1 MDGLIENAVIEWSA
15 DELQPKY
22 VERILWIDPVRD
34 KVISIVLGDE
44 KAIPQSK
51 TLSEMVSG
59 IQSNKC
65 KPIVWVDNRIPLILD
80 ENIAPKSLEIRRR
93 SNCMRNG
100 TTPCMK
106 LQTKSLR
113 RIMSLKK

>member
-1 MDGLIENAVIEWSA
+1 MRPFGSKEDLNERAYRKAVLEWSA

-34 KVISIVLGDE
+34 KVITIALEDE

-59 IQSNKC
+59 IQSKKC
-65 KPIVWVDNRIPLILD
+65 KPIVWVDNRIPMILD
-80 ENIAPKSLEIRRR
+80 EKIAPKSLEIRD
-93 SNCMRNG
+93 
-100 TTPCMK
+100 K
-106 LQTKSLR
+106 A
-113 RIMSLKK
+113 